1 MIGRSC
7 YSRGGAA
14 DRCEFDVT
22 ARHPEINA
30 SGIIDG
36 DSGILQ
42 IRVGTRREGGI
53 FHRPHVPGNSVVF
66 GDDHRTGEKGV
77 ATGATATV
85 VRQVNSPVRTDL
97 HVTMQSA
104 ALA

>member
-7 YSRGGAA
+7 YSRGGTA

-66 GDDHRTGEKGV
+66 GDDHRTGQEGV
-77 ATGATATV
+77 TTSAAATV
-85 VRQVNSPVRTDL
+85 VWKVNSSVGPDL